1 MNIRLFLAEDVV
13 NPFTGEIIATRGEEL
28 TEKLILDFNGYGI
41 GSYSVCI
48 WKPAEDE
55 DLPFDEDQ
63 TSLVIN
69 DPSLNLDPPDL
80 SLLDNT
86 DDLIFFDEPP
96 LNDWE
101 SL

>member
-1 MNIRLFLAEDVV
+1 M
-13 NPFTGEIIATRGEEL
+13 TGEVVATIGQLL
-28 TEKLILDFNGYGI
+28 TESLVLQLNQYGI
-41 GSYSVCI
+41 SRYEVTI

-63 TSLVIN
+63 TPLVIN

-86 DDLIFFDEPP
+86 DDLIIFDEPP